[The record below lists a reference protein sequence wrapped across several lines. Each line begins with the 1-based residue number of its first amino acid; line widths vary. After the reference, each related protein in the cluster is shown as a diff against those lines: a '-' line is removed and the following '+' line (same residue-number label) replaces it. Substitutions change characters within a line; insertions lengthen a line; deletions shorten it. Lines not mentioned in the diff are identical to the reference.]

1 MWWRRWK
8 LTEEVA
14 GPANGEHLGA
24 VNFQT
29 LQQQSTPFHELSSC
43 KISRREKIKH
53 YKIKYNSTRGHGKLR
68 LC

>member
-1 MWWRRWK
+1 MWRRRWWK

-43 KISRREKIKH
+43 KVSHREKLVDSNISK
-53 YKIKYNSTRGHGKLR
+53 NLSCNRTRCH
-68 LC
+68 